1 MDMVFILGAGFVGDV
16 ASICMSDI
24 PLCINWCASA
34 LSQIIPAITSIV
46 APVCGYAINTGAN
59 FIVSSASQIVNMI
72 LGTG

>member
-24 PLCINWCASA
+24 PLCINWVAAA
-34 LSQIIPAITSIV
+34 LSQTIPTITSFV

>member
-1 MDMVFILGAGFVGDV
+1 MNVACMALSEFVGNV
-16 ASICMSDI
+16 ISLGISDL

>member
-1 MDMVFILGAGFVGDV
+1 MDAVCEIIAGFAGNVT
-16 ASICMSDI
+16 SICISDL

-59 FIVSSASQIVNMI
+59 FIVSSASQLVNMI